1 MCKIPTTQIF
11 QFAPFEQIPDLFLL
25 GCPLLHLHEDQSF
38 LSDTPNG
45 RKMVA
50 RQFNPQHRSLAPR
63 CVDVYDHWQK
73 VKTCFI
79 DKNTGSL
86 LDFSFFE
93 EQATAALSS
102 I

>member
-1 MCKIPTTQIF
+1 MNETVTQCLLAMPEPRTGKQQGVPKLSEILAPHILEF
-11 QFAPFEQIPDLFLL
+11 TPFEQIPDLFLL
-25 GCPLLHLHEDQSF
+25 GYPLLHLHKDQSF

-73 VKTCFI
+73 VKT
-79 DKNTGSL
+79 
-86 LDFSFFE
+86 
-93 EQATAALSS
+93 
-102 I
+102 